1 MVRILLVFLLLAA
14 SPAYAADPT
23 SVGARNKEAIKL
35 SKAGELGPAIGIW
48 LSLLSETGTDYEY
61 RWVFHKN
68 IGRNYQKL
76 SRHPEAWWH
85 LTQAWELSGG
95 GKSKK
100 LLAWVGEVETAMNG
114 THTKI
119 HLEGDAEGTT
129 VRFPED
135 EHGYVYRTPLDWWFP
150 HGEALLRV
158 SAPNREAA
166 ARSFKVTTESR
177 TETLV
182 LPLPT
187 GLGVLVLRGDPN
199 AELLLDGAVVG
210 TGEARVETTAGTH
223 IAEARVDGVQRWVG
237 EVEVLS
243 RETVTQDLRTPVT
256 PPPPAGPRVA
266 PWKWV
271 LLAGGV
277 AAVAGGG
284 VTWWLAGENLDD
296 QRGAYAGWLDTTYG
310 LGGAV
315 PAGDEGA
322 ATKEWNDRVARK
334 VTPMQISSYALWGVG
349 GAMVVTSAVLVGL
362 DLADDGDATTAV
374 RTVQPWALPG
384 GAGLT
389 TTWTF

>member
-1 MVRILLVFLLLAA
+1 MVRLLLAFLLLSAP
-14 SPAYAADPT
+14 PAYAEDPT

-35 SKAGELGPAIGIW
+35 SKGGDLAPAIGIW
-48 LSLLSETGTDYEY
+48 LEFLSETGTDYEY

-76 SRHPEAWWH
+76 GRNPEAWWH
-85 LTQAWELSGG
+85 LHQAWELSGG

-100 LLAWVGEVETAMNG
+100 LLAWVGEVESAMSA

-119 HLEGDAEGTT
+119 RLEGDAEGAT

-166 ARSFKVTTESR
+166 ARSFKVTDQPRIEI
-177 TETLV
+177 LV
-182 LPLPT
+182 LPLPE
-187 GLGVLVLRGDPN
+187 GLGILALRGDPD
-199 AELLLDGAVVG
+199 AEFLVDGAVVG
-210 TGEARVETTAGTH
+210 TGEAQVEATAGTH
-223 IAEARVDGVQRWVG
+223 IVEARVGGVQRWVG
-237 EVEVLS
+237 EVVVLS
-243 RETVTQDLRTPVT
+243 RETVTQDLRPPVV

-266 PWKWV
+266 PWKWA
-271 LLAGGV
+271 LIAGGV

-284 VTWWLAGENLDD
+284 ATWWLAGENLHD
-296 QRGAYAGWLDTTYG
+296 QRHAYDLWLDATYG
-310 LGGAV
+310 PGGEV
-315 PAGDEGA
+315 PAGSEAA

-349 GAMVVTSAVLVGL
+349 GAMLVTSAVLVGL
-362 DLADDGDATTAV
+362 DLAGDVDAEAAV
-374 RTVQPWALPG
+374 HAVQPWALPG
-384 GAGLT
+384 AAGLT

>member
-1 MVRILLVFLLLAA
+1 MVRFLLVLLLLAA
-14 SPAYAADPT
+14 IPARADDGT
-23 SVGARNKEAIKL
+23 SVGARNKAAIEL
-35 SKAGELGPAIGIW
+35 SKAGDLAPAIGIW
-48 LSLLSETGTDYEY
+48 LALLSETGTDYEY

-76 SRHPEAWWH
+76 GRHPEAWWH

-100 LLAWVGEVETAMNG
+100 LLAWVGEVESAMSE

-119 HLEGDAEGTT
+119 RLEGDVEGTT

-135 EHGYVYRTPLDWWFP
+135 EHGYVYRAPLDWWFP

-166 ARSFKVTTESR
+166 ARGFTVTSESR
-177 TETLV
+177 VERLV

-187 GLGVLVLRGDPN
+187 GLGVLVLRGDPD

-210 TGEARVETTAGTH
+210 TGEAEVETTVGTH

-243 RETVTQDLRTPVT
+243 RKTVTQDMRTPVVS
-256 PPPPAGPRVA
+256 PPPPGPKVA

-284 VTWWLAGENLDD
+284 VTWWAAGKNLDD
-296 QRGAYAGWLDTTYG
+296 QRGAYASWLDTTYG

-315 PAGDEGA
+315 PAGSEAA
-322 ATKEWNDRVARK
+322 ATKEWDDRVARK

-362 DLADDGDATTAV
+362 DLADDEDATTAV
-374 RTVQPWALPG
+374 HTVQPWALPG